1 VHADP
6 DAVPGFQI
14 RNLLIDI
21 GRTERLIREWIKNND
36 LQTIELA
43 EAIFEQ
49 LPQLHFFE
57 TLPLTASDYFFF
69 EGMVST
75 VRTSLLSVQASIHL
89 EKNKALKELSIE
101 LSNLKKNYDNN
112 RLQIKNLEL
121 ALTDLNESYLR
132 DELDNYKIFDKL
144 NNERLTP
151 FFIKLARVQN
161 TSPDLSKIK
170 GDTGEDLTEDDLG
183 KKITDFYADLYSKP
197 ANSITVT
204 EEHINDFLGPVKD
217 LDPVKAAKLSNAE
230 KLDLDSPLNLI
241 EFDKAIKQCNKKSA
255 PGTDGINN
263 RFIYHF
269 WQFFRTPL
277 LRYAN
282 CCYEKGTFTS
292 LFKTAKIRLIPKKG
306 NLKRLENWRPISL
319 LNCFYKLI
327 SRVLT
332 NRLKK
337 VIDKIT
343 QIGQYGYSKKKQC
356 QEVLI
361 GLLTKI
367 HNAKTGGKEGVLV
380 SLDIK
385 KAFDSIS
392 HSYMTGVLK
401 FFNFGESFI
410 NWVKLLCTNREA
422 CVLLLD
428 NKVRKTSN

>member
-1 VHADP
+1 
-6 DAVPGFQI
+6 
-14 RNLLIDI
+14 
-21 GRTERLIREWIKNND
+21 
-36 LQTIELA
+36 
-43 EAIFEQ
+43 
-49 LPQLHFFE
+49 
-57 TLPLTASDYFFF
+57 
-69 EGMVST
+69 
-75 VRTSLLSVQASIHL
+75 
-89 EKNKALKELSIE
+89 
-101 LSNLKKNYDNN
+101 
-112 RLQIKNLEL
+112 
-121 ALTDLNESYLR
+121 
-132 DELDNYKIFDKL
+132 
-144 NNERLTP
+144 
-151 FFIKLARVQN
+151 
-161 TSPDLSKIK
+161 
-170 GDTGEDLTEDDLG
+170 
-183 KKITDFYADLYSKP
+183 
-197 ANSITVT
+197 
-204 EEHINDFLGPVKD
+204 
-217 LDPVKAAKLSNAE
+217 LDPVKAVKLSNAE

-263 RFIYHF
+263 KFISHF

-282 CCYEKGTFTS
+282 CCYEKGTLTS

-367 HNAKTGGKEGVLV
+367 HNAKSGGEEGVLI

-422 CVLLLD
+422 CVILLD
-428 NKVRKTSN
+428 NKVGKNFKLERGNAQGDTISPFLFNICYQLLLFKIEYDLQIKSLPTTLPVPDSPIFSPQKQVTEYARKVFTFADDCNVICARDQVSLNRLKQILDNFTSISGLECNLEKTNVLCIGQERDVDDDILEHGFIVKKKINGTRDVYYKQL